1 MKRKTENGN
10 RDARRNRRRA
20 GFTLVEMLVVI
31 VIILVL
37 MGVVFRMTRPAASKQ
52 AEAQT
57 VAKLERLKAAIEEY
71 YAEYGQYP
79 PVPYYKNSGIVDN
92 TVPKDALVQPLSYE
106 FPWADGMRSDMIG
119 KFSDQSWDSGL
130 IYTFGLMSFL
140 MPRYAERSGTGHKT
154 LRSYGQWTRYNT
166 QEEDRPRDVR
176 ACERWAPFLEGILE
190 EGGFC
195 YRERFIGG
203 DAYTNRATTVEDGW
217 ERELVYVSP
226 PPHQSY
232 LLFSK
237 GPDGKYDYNNPGSRD
252 SKDNKDNIYG
262 DVGFVLR

>member
-1 MKRKTENGN
+1 
-10 RDARRNRRRA
+10 
-20 GFTLVEMLVVI
+20 
-31 VIILVL
+31 
-37 MGVVFRMTRPAASKQ
+37 
-52 AEAQT
+52 
-57 VAKLERLKAAIEEY
+57 
-71 YAEYGQYP
+71 
-79 PVPYYKNSGIVDN
+79 
-92 TVPKDALVQPLSYE
+92 
-106 FPWADGMRSDMIG
+106 MRSDMTG
-119 KFSDQSWDSGL
+119 KFRDQTWDSAP

-154 LRSYGQWTRYNT
+154 LRSYGQWTADNT